1 MDSGLAPSARPGM
14 TKNSDFAERRP
25 MIVVGPDRHRAR
37 RKPHCP
43 KRRYHRDV
51 HDDPHGLNPPGPTVV
66 GSAPGTLS
74 GKTGGIAARPFSHTK
89 IVELYLSGNSSRA
102 GTRRRP
108 RRLLVQI
115 RTQARASSTAMCAN
129 SFNTFILLIKE
140 PSEIMDLGFALRS
153 FRLSGGRPLRS
164 AGLAGKVVD
173 PNCRRDKRTRI
184 RPTEAPGAP
193 LSDRSS

>member
-129 SFNTFILLIKE
+129 SFNTFILLIKV
-140 PSEIMDLGFALRS
+140 PPDIMDLGFALRS
-153 FRLSGGRPLRS
+153 FRLPGGRPLPS
-164 AGLAGKVVD
+164 PGLTWRVD
-173 PNCRRDKRTRI
+173 NPIFRPDKGPRFRAT
-184 RPTEAPGAP
+184 GGP
-193 LSDRSS
+193 LPPLTYWNS

>member
-66 GSAPGTLS
+66 GSAPGPLS
-74 GKTGGIAARPFSHTK
+74 GKTSQP
-89 IVELYLSGNSSRA
+89 E
-102 GTRRRP
+102 
-108 RRLLVQI
+108 
-115 RTQARASSTAMCAN
+115 
-129 SFNTFILLIKE
+129 
-140 PSEIMDLGFALRS
+140 
-153 FRLSGGRPLRS
+153 FRLPPL
-164 AGLAGKVVD
+164 
-173 PNCRRDKRTRI
+173 PP
-184 RPTEAPGAP
+184 PT
-193 LSDRSS
+193 LSTTPPPTTPP

>member
-74 GKTGGIAARPFSHTK
+74 GKSRWNCGSPLFTHEDCRAVPFGQ
-89 IVELYLSGNSSRA
+89 LSRA
-102 GTRRRP
+102 GARRRP

-115 RTQARASSTAMCAN
+115 RTQVRASSTAMCAN
-129 SFNTFILLIKE
+129 SFNTFILLIKVS
-140 PSEIMDLGFALRS
+140 PEIMVLGFALRS
-153 FRLSGGRPLRS
+153 FRLPGGRALPS
-164 AGLAGKVVD
+164 PGLTWRVD
-173 PNCRRDKRTRI
+173 NPIFRRDKGPRFRAT
-184 RPTEAPGAP
+184 GGP
-193 LSDRSS
+193 LSPLTYWNS